1 MKTAAIGG
9 SVLAVG
15 KLGLGRAQAAAPNN
29 TGPIIYVGTGRFEL
43 VELGDAGD
51 VSGLSALQLEE
62 DAIAK
67 DILRMQR
74 PEDGAWDPRGNG
86 NYALYFVTTASI
98 SPLMNSR
105 LWRLTF
111 DGIEQPEAGGRID
124 ILLTNT
130 PGRMFDNVTIDRL
143 GRLFLQED
151 TGNNPWVAKI
161 WVYGIDSGSLLEVAH
176 HDPQFFEPGGAFFLT
191 QDEESSGIIDAHDIL
206 GQGWFLI
213 DVQVHRVSADPELVQ
228 GGQLLAMYVPPI
240 ASLDSREAAS

>member
-143 GRLFLQED
+143 G
-151 TGNNPWVAKI
+151 
-161 WVYGIDSGSLLEVAH
+161 EVAH